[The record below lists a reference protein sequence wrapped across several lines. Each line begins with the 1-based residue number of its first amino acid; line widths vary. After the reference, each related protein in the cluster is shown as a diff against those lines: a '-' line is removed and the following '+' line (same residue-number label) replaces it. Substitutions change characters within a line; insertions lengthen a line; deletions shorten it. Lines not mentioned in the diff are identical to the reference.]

1 MILIRGIKGEQ
12 YARKIKKG
20 IVDCRDVLSTLLE
33 PPVMGYEFSD
43 YYEKNFVKAVAA
55 LYGKEADMRWYTGS
69 KIGKAWDKHDNCKSL
84 NLRERYIYVK
94 YK

>member
-33 PPVMGYEFSD
+33 PPVTGYEFSG
-43 YYEKNFVKAVAA
+43 
-55 LYGKEADMRWYTGS
+55 L
-69 KIGKAWDKHDNCKSL
+69 L
-84 NLRERYIYVK
+84 
-94 YK
+94 